1 MSNRENLN
9 KLLDLRD
16 RAESR
21 FVRASEAALAIS
33 PMPVS
38 EEKVGRAAALAMICG
53 RLDMMVR
60 RETQSNRKR
69 RNG

>member
-1 MSNRENLN
+1 MSNRENLS

-16 RAESR
+16 RAEGR
-21 FVRASEAALAIS
+21 FVRAAEAALAIS

-38 EEKVGRAAALAMICG
+38 EEKIGRAAALAMICG

-60 RETQSNRKR
+60 RETQNNRKR
-69 RNG
+69 SR